1 VYQTL
6 VQGTPSWCRRDKVVQ
21 AIMGKAD
28 VYVWPT
34 VTHATHTTVEAGVAR
49 QGTASLVVFAFLTS
63 RHSSLD
69 LGVL

>member
-1 VYQTL
+1 
-6 VQGTPSWCRRDKVVQ
+6 
-21 AIMGKAD
+21 MGKAD